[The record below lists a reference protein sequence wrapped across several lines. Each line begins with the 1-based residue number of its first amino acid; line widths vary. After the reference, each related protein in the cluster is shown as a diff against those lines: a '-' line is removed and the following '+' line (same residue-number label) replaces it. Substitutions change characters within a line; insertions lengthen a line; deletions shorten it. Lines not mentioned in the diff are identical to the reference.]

1 MLALLRIIVLFAS
14 FLIIN
19 TILFVVCLLRP
30 MHSNNVYICSTF
42 YSFMSRILGLKIE
55 VKGRENVPDAPC
67 VFIANHQNSYDLITI
82 CKAVIP
88 GTVSVG
94 KKSLVLIPIFG
105 WLYWL
110 SGNVL
115 IDRKN
120 AKRSAGTLT
129 STIAKIKKRG
139 ISVWFFP
146 EGTRSYGRGLLPFK
160 TGAFRIA
167 REVGMPVVRVCAS
180 DLINKIKL
188 NRWDNGTLLIHISE
202 PITMD
207 DSKNVKEW
215 SIFFRD
221 KMLEDFDKVNNEVA
235 QLPKAR

>member
-1 MLALLRIIVLFAS
+1 MHRDNVH
-14 FLIIN
+14 
-19 TILFVVCLLRP
+19 VCG
-30 MHSNNVYICSTF
+30 MF
-42 YSFMSRILGLKIE
+42 YSSMSRLLGLKIV
-55 VKGRENVPDAPC
+55 VKGRENVPDEPC

-82 CKAVIP
+82 CKAVAP

-94 KKSLVLIPIFG
+94 KQSLVLIPIFG

-120 AKRSAGTLT
+120 ASRAADTLS

-167 REVGMPVVRVCAS
+167 NAVDMPIVRICAS
-180 DLINKIKL
+180 DLINKIQL
-188 NRWDNGTLLIHISE
+188 NRWDNGTLVIRVSE
-202 PITMD
+202 PMRMD
-207 DSKNVKEW
+207 DSKGIKEW
-215 SIFFRD
+215 SVLFRE
-221 KMLEDFDKVNNEVA
+221 KMLEDFEQVNSEVA

>member
-1 MLALLRIIVLFAS
+1 MLAILRIIAMFVS

-19 TILFVVCLLRP
+19 AILFVVCLLRP
-30 MHSNNVYICSTF
+30 MHRNNVHICGKF
-42 YSFMSRILGLKIE
+42 YSSMSRILGLKIV
-55 VKGRENVPDAPC
+55 VKGMENVPDEPC
-67 VFIANHQNSYDLITI
+67 VFIANHQNSYDLMTI
-82 CKAVIP
+82 CKAVAP

-94 KKSLVLIPIFG
+94 KKSLVLIPVFG

-120 AKRSAGTLT
+120 ASRAADTLS

-167 REVGMPVVRVCAS
+167 NAVDMPIVRVCAS
-180 DLINKIKL
+180 NLIDKIKL
-188 NRWDNGTLLIHISE
+188 NRWDNGTLIIHVSE
-202 PITMD
+202 PMKMD
-207 DSKNVKEW
+207 DSKGIKEW
-215 SIFFRD
+215 SVLFRE
-221 KMLEDFDKVNNEVA
+221 KMLEDFEQVNSEVA